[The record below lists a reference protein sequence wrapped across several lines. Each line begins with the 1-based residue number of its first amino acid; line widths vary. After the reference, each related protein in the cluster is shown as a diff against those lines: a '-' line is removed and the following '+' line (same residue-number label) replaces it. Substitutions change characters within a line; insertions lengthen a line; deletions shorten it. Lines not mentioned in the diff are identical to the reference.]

1 MYMFDF
7 NKNILL
13 IPSILLLLAAV
24 IFAWAVTAQRAPQ
37 SGSSAQ
43 NAPSVQVQARPQLP
57 AGTPNPSDSL
67 PQLGAAAVTGKIT
80 AVEADAVTIQAG
92 VLGGQAAPS
101 ATFKIDA
108 KTVIYAR
115 GASKD
120 AAAYKKEMNDFLAKL
135 VYADPD
141 SPGVY
146 LAPEPYERIALR
158 LTGLKTGDLVAVTPL
173 PADQKTAAAIFVA
186 AQL

>member
-92 VLGGQAAPS
+92 VLGGQVAPT
-101 ATFKIDA
+101 ATFQVDQS
-108 KTVIYAR
+108 TVIYKR
-115 GASKD
+115 GAPKD
-120 AAAYKKEMNDFLAKL
+120 PDVYQEQMQEFLAKL
-135 VYADPD
+135 AYADPN
-141 SPGVY
+141 SPNIY
-146 LAPEPYERIALR
+146 LAPEPYARIALQ

>member
-1 MYMFDF
+1 MFDF

-43 NAPSVQVQARPQLP
+43 NAPSVQVQAQQQLP
-57 AGTPNPSDSL
+57 AGAPNPADSL
-67 PQLGAAAVTGKIT
+67 PQLSAAAVTGKIT

-92 VLGGQAAPS
+92 VLGGQAAPT
-101 ATFKIDA
+101 ATFQIDA
-108 KTVIYAR
+108 KTVLYKR

-120 AAAYKKEMNDFLAKL
+120 PAVYKKEMNDFLAKL
-135 VYADPD
+135 AYADPD
-141 SPGVY
+141 SPNIY
-146 LAPEPYERIALR
+146 RAPDPYEHAALQ
-158 LTGLKTGDLVAVTPL
+158 LSDLKTDTLVAITPS
-173 PADQKTAAAIFVA
+173 ADNLETAATIFVA